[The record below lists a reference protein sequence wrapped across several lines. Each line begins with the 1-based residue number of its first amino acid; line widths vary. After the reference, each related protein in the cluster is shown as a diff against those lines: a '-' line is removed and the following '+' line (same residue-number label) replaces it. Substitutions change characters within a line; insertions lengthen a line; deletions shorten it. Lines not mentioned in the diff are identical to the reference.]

1 MKKAKQQHGFEYEKK
16 VIEKYNLKKTDSYVH
31 KWDAYFGNIPVSI
44 KTKKIGTSVEMG
56 DIFRNANNKEDFI
69 LIIGF
74 WDNFKDNIV
83 EEKIFF
89 INANFWKSQFNKDLI
104 ELLKYFFDGITN
116 DYKDDEYFKEKAITY
131 KNIWDKNNSIININF
146 KRDHKNQKRI
156 QCSIKNESIYNVLD
170 KYYSTNIL
178 K

>member
-1 MKKAKQQHGFEYEKK
+1 M
-16 VIEKYNLKKTDSYVH
+16 D
-31 KWDAYFGNIPVSI
+31 
-44 KTKKIGTSVEMG
+44 
-56 DIFRNANNKEDFI
+56 
-69 LIIGF
+69 F

-89 INANFWKSQFNKDLI
+89 INANFWKSQFDKDLI
-104 ELLKYFFDGITN
+104 ELLKYFFDGISN
-116 DYKDDEYFKEKAITY
+116 NYKDDEYFKEKAITY
-131 KNIWDKNNSIININF
+131 KNIWNKNNSIININF
-146 KRDHKNQKRI
+146 KRKHKNQKRI